1 MNEIWVKLIIA
12 LISIISALATGYL
25 IPLLKE
31 KTTLTQRENAV
42 ILVNLAVG
50 AAEQMYKNLGKD
62 FDRKAWVVAKLA
74 QYNIK
79 MTIAE
84 LDVLIESAVYELN
97 QAQKEMLKE

>member
-1 MNEIWVKLIIA
+1 MLVFA
-12 LISIISALATGYL
+12 LITTFL

-31 KTTLTQRENAV
+31 KTTLTQRENALTV
-42 ILVNLAVG
+42 VNVVVG
-50 AAEQMYKNLGKD
+50 AAEQMYKSLGKE
-62 FDRKAWVVAKLA
+62 FDRKAWVLAKLA

-79 MTIAE
+79 MTVAE